1 MVLPRALVFG
11 EALTDL
17 VQGTPGQW
25 KGYPGGAPWNV
36 ARALSRLG
44 VGCAFAGSV
53 SMDSLGDEIVVQ
65 SEAAALDMRFIQR
78 VDRTPLVAIVPSSS
92 PPKYFFAGDADLFFD
107 PDLMPEGWIYQAE
120 LCHFSCISLARQP
133 LADRLVKIAQQAK
146 EAGKRISYDPNWR
159 NLMDSHYR
167 EQTFPTMTAL
177 ADMIKLSDEDLQQ
190 IYPGLTEHQAMDE
203 LRALNPQAHILF
215 TRGEHGMILHTPDSQ
230 LEQPAIAVKVQD
242 TVGAGDACMAGWL
255 AADLLG
261 ISDLRARLQ
270 FSAAC
275 ASISCRYPGAH
286 APALTDVEGLLRVIA
301 GS

>member
-53 SMDSLGDEIVVQ
+53 SMDSLGDEIVLQ

-107 PDLMPEGWIYQAE
+107 PDLMPEGWINQAE

-159 NLMDSHYR
+159 NLMDGHYR
-167 EQTFPTMTAL
+167 EHTFPTMTTL
-177 ADMIKLSDEDLQQ
+177 ADMIKLSDEDLRH
-190 IYPGLTEHQAMDE
+190 IYPGLSEQQAMHE
-203 LRALNPQAHILF
+203 LRAMDHIDIAAGADPVGEAMALFRRIGPAASALRTLPEPQRSDVKERLLALVEAH
-215 TRGEHGMILHTPDSQ
+215 
-230 LEQPAIAVKVQD
+230 LEGGRVTFPA
-242 TVGAGDACMAGWL
+242 
-255 AADLLG
+255 AAWVVSAS
-261 ISDLRARLQ
+261 SDHRN
-270 FSAAC
+270 
-275 ASISCRYPGAH
+275 G
-286 APALTDVEGLLRVIA
+286 
-301 GS
+301 

>member
-107 PDLMPEGWIYQAE
+107 PDLMPEGWINQAE

-167 EQTFPTMTAL
+167 EHTFPTMTTL
-177 ADMIKLSDEDLQQ
+177 ADRIKLSDEDLRH

-215 TRGEHGMILHTPDSQ
+215 TRGEHGMTLHTPDNQ

-286 APALTDVEGLLRVIA
+286 APARTDVEGLLRVIA

>member
-1 MVLPRALVFG
+1 MVLPRAVVFG

-53 SMDSLGDEIVVQ
+53 SMDSLGDEIVLQ

-78 VDRTPLVAIVPSSS
+78 VDRTPLVAIVPSTS
-92 PPKYFFAGDADLFFD
+92 PPKYFFAGEADLFFD
-107 PDLMPEGWIYQAE
+107 PDLMPEGWINHAE

-133 LADRLVKIAQQAK
+133 LAGRLVRIAQQVK

-159 NLMDSHYR
+159 NLMDSYYR
-167 EQTFPTMTAL
+167 EHTFPTMTAL
-177 ADMIKLSDEDLQQ
+177 ADMIKLSDEDLRH

-261 ISDLRARLQ
+261 ISDLSARLR

-286 APALTDVEGLLRVIA
+286 APALTEVEGLLQVIA
-301 GS
+301 RI